1 MEELKREYERAIED
15 IELYYEH
22 LKELEKEN
30 QVNYSQL
37 LKILVVLQKV

>member
-15 IELYYEH
+15 IELYYKH
-22 LKELEKEN
+22 LEELEK

-37 LKILVVLQKV
+37 PKIL